1 MEATVTTHVQRQA
14 RKIDLSYDCKNDS
27 GLVFLGSFW
36 QLMESLKDEM
46 KFNFKKTGPVI
57 HSSYRVYHIAR
68 AVESYY
74 NN

>member
-1 MEATVTTHVQRQA
+1 MRGGGRRRSGKQKLRVGEAMEATVTTHIQRQA

-46 KFNFKKTGPVI
+46 KFN
-57 HSSYRVYHIAR
+57 
-68 AVESYY
+68 
-74 NN
+74 